1 MHQRRQSSHF
11 PNRKRTYPGLAI
23 FVFAFWSARA
33 PGISRLALKTLLPRV
48 DIRPA
53 SAPKRKRPRLF
64 RVTGRPVEQCSPRS
78 LLTTPYVPMC
88 TGGMAL
94 MGEAKRTWPSFRVA
108 GSRTGQTIG
117 LSVVLTP
124 SVGDREIERPGISI
138 PFTFKSE
145 ILG

>member
-94 MGEAKRTWPSFRVA
+94 MGEALLNYTECSDNDVDYVLGNP
-108 GSRTGQTIG
+108 TIADSPIARIAIASG
-117 LSVVLTP
+117 LAVNGMKGTL
-124 SVGDREIERPGISI
+124 
-138 PFTFKSE
+138 
-145 ILG
+145 